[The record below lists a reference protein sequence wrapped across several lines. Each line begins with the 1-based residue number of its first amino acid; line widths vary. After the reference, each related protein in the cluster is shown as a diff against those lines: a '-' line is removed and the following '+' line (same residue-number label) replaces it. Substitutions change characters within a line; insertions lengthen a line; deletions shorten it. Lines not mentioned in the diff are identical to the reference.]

1 MTCNLPLIRPTMEVY
16 LAHPYT
22 YIYEQKPGDYV
33 SVKKV
38 TQRSETG
45 YLTDKGP
52 NDHLLATSS
61 AAITAMLRCILSHT
75 QDAGS
80 AIGLLQ
86 TGSEIVPQDIGFQ
99 SFLKGISLDDLTA
112 EEWLKDIHREGQ
124 LRIYHIAEISANT
137 YPHLAYFRQ
146 FDNVWIEPDE

>member
-1 MTCNLPLIRPTMEVY
+1 MTGNLPLIRPTIEVY
-16 LAHPYT
+16 LASPYT

-38 TQRSETG
+38 TRRSETG
-45 YLTDKGP
+45 YLTGRGS

-75 QDAGS
+75 QDPDS

-86 TGSEIVPQDIGFQ
+86 TGREIVPQNVEFQ
-99 SFLKGISLDDLTA
+99 SFLRDIALDDLTA

-124 LRIYHIAEISANT
+124 LRVYHIAEVSANA

-146 FDNVWIEPDE
+146 FDNVWIEPDQ